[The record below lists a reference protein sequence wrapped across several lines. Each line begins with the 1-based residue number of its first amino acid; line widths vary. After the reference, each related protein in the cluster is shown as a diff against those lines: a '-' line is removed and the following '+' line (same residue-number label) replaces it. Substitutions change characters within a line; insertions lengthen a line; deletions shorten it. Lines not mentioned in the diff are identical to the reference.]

1 MAAVAFPDIAPTSR
15 RYSPGEYPQRAFQSM
30 NGAVTTLRYG
40 NKRSDAT
47 LDLTFQNI
55 TDANAVAIL
64 SNYETTTVANDWVTF
79 TMGNVAIGAGSTLG
93 NYLREIG
100 GSGLHWRYAE
110 APTIESVRPG
120 LSTVQVRF
128 VGQLDGV

>member
-1 MAAVAFPDIAPTSR
+1 MAAVAFPNIKPTSR
-15 RYSPGEYPQRAFQSM
+15 RYSPGEYPQRPFQAL

-55 TDANAVAIL
+55 SDTNAVSIL
-64 SNYETTTVANDWVTF
+64 SNYETVTVANDWVTF
-79 TMGNVAIGAGSTLG
+79 TAANAAAGAEATLA
-93 NYLREIG
+93 NYLREVG

-110 APTIESVRPG
+110 APTVESVRPG